1 MNLSLR
7 KIRAGFTL
15 TELLVVII
23 IVSLLS
29 ALTLGALRSG
39 GIRAKE
45 DSARSFVVHLS
56 ESLLEFYEELDDQ
69 GSTTEVVNGFYKIR
83 WQIPV
88 SRSDAIM
95 LSGGIPISPFGST
108 YSAYLSRIPADSA
121 EQSAECLYMIFTQTG
136 SFVDFL
142 ETLHETQAADTDGD
156 GADNVFIDTWGTP
169 IRMEFSPAPPPGE
182 DINNNNRLDIEDR
195 DRDGQ
200 LDPGE
205 DTNGNN
211 ILDTEDINGNGVLDH
226 AVITTQNLP
235 IIRSAGVD
243 LEFNTADD
251 IVSIDGNGIILQ

>member
-45 DSARSFVVHLS
+45 DSVRSFVVHLS

-69 GSTTEVVNGFYKIR
+69 GSTTEVVNGAYKIR

-88 SRSDAIM
+88 SRNDAMM

-108 YSAYLSRIPADSA
+108 YRAYLSSCMSRP
-121 EQSAECLYMIFTQTG
+121 
-136 SFVDFL
+136 
-142 ETLHETQAADTDGD
+142 
-156 GADNVFIDTWGTP
+156 
-169 IRMEFSPAPPPGE
+169 
-182 DINNNNRLDIEDR
+182 
-195 DRDGQ
+195 
-200 LDPGE
+200 
-205 DTNGNN
+205 
-211 ILDTEDINGNGVLDH
+211 
-226 AVITTQNLP
+226 
-235 IIRSAGVD
+235 
-243 LEFNTADD
+243 
-251 IVSIDGNGIILQ
+251 